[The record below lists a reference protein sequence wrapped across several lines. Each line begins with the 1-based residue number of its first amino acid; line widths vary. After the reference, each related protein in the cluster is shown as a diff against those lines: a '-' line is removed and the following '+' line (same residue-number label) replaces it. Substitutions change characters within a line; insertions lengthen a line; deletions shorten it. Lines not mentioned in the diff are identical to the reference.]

1 MSRVRFIHACAI
13 LSIGTPLPPRVAF
26 YGRRALYGRRING
39 KKGAARGSSTDPL
52 WGTADF
58 LRRVNHPCTSSLSAI
73 KVDMLIRAQ
82 QRTSLKERHVSDKK
96 T

>member
-39 KKGAARGSSTDPL
+39 KTGAARGSSTDPL
-52 WGTADF
+52 WGTADKISE
-58 LRRVNHPCTSSLSAI
+58 H
-73 KVDMLIRAQ
+73 
-82 QRTSLKERHVSDKK
+82 LKHVHGWERERGGKAWELHV
-96 T
+96 TW

>member
-39 KKGAARGSSTDPL
+39 KNGCARGSSTDP
-52 WGTADF
+52 GGDGGF
-58 LRRVNHPCTSSLSAI
+58 
-73 KVDMLIRAQ
+73 
-82 QRTSLKERHVSDKK
+82 
-96 T
+96 

>member
-39 KKGAARGSSTDPL
+39 KTGAARGSSTDPL

-58 LRRVNHPCTSSLSAI
+58 KRLPTRPNLH
-73 KVDMLIRAQ
+73 LIQ
-82 QRTSLKERHVSDKK
+82 SVK
-96 T
+96 TAK

>member
-39 KKGAARGSSTDPL
+39 KTGAARGSSTDPL
-52 WGTADF
+52 WGTAD
-58 LRRVNHPCTSSLSAI
+58 
-73 KVDMLIRAQ
+73 
-82 QRTSLKERHVSDKK
+82 KEKCPFVVVHVV
-96 T
+96 